1 MGTKRVGLA
10 RTQALIEGLKRELA
24 MGGTAMTGVE
34 RIVEAKTASFTIA
47 AADSGKVF
55 TNRGDGDAMTITLP
69 DPDGST
75 YKGVEFFTVNYV
87 AQQINLTTATADTL
101 VSVGD
106 VTADT
111 LRSAATGQWMR
122 CFCDGTSWYAEPTT
136 DGGTY
141 VLVS

>member
-10 RTQALIEGLKRELA
+10 RTQALIENLKRELT
-24 MGGTAMTGVE
+24 MGGSALSGVE
-34 RIVEAKTASFTIA
+34 RVVEAKTADFTIA
-47 AADSGKVF
+47 ASDSGKIF

-87 AQQINLTTATADTL
+87 AQQINLTTDTADTL
-101 VSVGD
+101 VTVGD
-106 VTADT
+106 VTSDT

-122 CFCDGTSWYAEPTT
+122 CFCDGTSWYAEGTT
-136 DGGTY
+136 VGGTY
-141 VLVS
+141 TAVT